1 MSKRDDIKRIWQES
15 FSDTREYVRMYFEQV
30 YRDDE
35 ALLLKDEEGTPVSS
49 LLLQHYTMS
58 FHGETPNVSYIAGA
72 ATRRSQRGKGF
83 MSQLIHMALEE
94 SASRGDMLC
103 ALIPANEALYYFYQR
118 YGFSTVFYM
127 KEQRFTALHPFN
139 VENSYHAL
147 KDVSSPVVWEAF
159 DRMQRERKC
168 YILHSERDFYNI
180 QSDLK
185 VSGGDFVVMVHAK
198 SDVDAENVA
207 TEGES
212 LNIASMAWAEKRDD
226 ILVVTD
232 VMADSRDS
240 RMAALRQLR
249 GLHGDTPVLLY
260 GIPTDK
266 MGGRLMPRGMCRL
279 VNVQKSLSIIANA
292 HPEFSCKIRVTDPIL
307 NDVNSHIFVIKD
319 GECEIKDDVKS
330 ENLDFDVD
338 ISVFTDILFSA
349 PEIGELIHFPS
360 VRPMISLMLD

>member
-1 MSKRDDIKRIWQES
+1 
-15 FSDTREYVRMYFEQV
+15 MYFEQV

-35 ALLLKDEEGTPVSS
+35 ALLLKDDEGTPVSS

-72 ATRRSQRGKGF
+72 ATRRSQRGKGY
-83 MSQLIHMALEE
+83 MSDLMRMALEE
-94 SASRGDMLC
+94 SVNRGDMLC

-118 YGFSTVFYM
+118 YGFTTVFYI

-139 VENSYHAL
+139 VEKSYHAL
-147 KDVSSPVVWEAF
+147 SDVTEPVVWEAF
-159 DRMQRERKC
+159 NRMQRDRKC

-180 QSDLK
+180 LSDLK
-185 VSGGDFVVMVHAK
+185 VSGGNFVVMVHA
-198 SDVDAENVA
+198 DENV
-207 TEGES
+207 EDEDCLSNGETQR
-212 LNIASMAWAEKRDD
+212 IASMAWAEKRDD
-226 ILVVTD
+226 LLVVTD
-232 VMADSRDS
+232 VMADSADS

-249 GLHGDTPVLLY
+249 GIHGDTPVLLY

-266 MGGRLMPRGMCRL
+266 MGGRLMPRGMCRI
-279 VNVQKSLSIIANA
+279 VNVHKALSIIAKS

-307 NDVNSHIFVIKD
+307 NEVNNHTYCINR
-319 GECEIKDDVKS
+319 GECGIMDDVKTDK
-330 ENLDFDVD
+330 LDFDVD

-349 PEIGELIHFPS
+349 PETGELLRFPS